1 MLGSLKKLF
10 TKKTKEETFER
21 PKDVE
26 ISDSKGQEGFDDVAP
41 IENLQYE
48 SE

>member
-1 MLGSLKKLF
+1 MLDSLRKLF
-10 TKKTKEETFER
+10 NKEAKKETIEK
-21 PKDVE
+21 PEGVE

>member
-1 MLGSLKKLF
+1 MLDSLRKLF
-10 TKKTKEETFER
+10 TKKTKEETIEK
-21 PKDVE
+21 PKDIE
-26 ISDSKGQEGFDDVAP
+26 ISDSKGQEGFNDVAP